1 MSERD
6 IPVAINIQ
14 PYESIYDLLPVYEPV
29 YESIYDLLLPPTPPI
44 QNELLSLAPKET
56 CQVNPQETCQV
67 NPQEPCQV
75 NPKETCQV
83 NPEEPCQVNPEEP
96 CQVNTE
102 EPFIPGRFDYIEGKH
117 NREML
122 RNAYQAITLTENWGF
137 IRRDIESF
145 ACSSEPEII
154 EISKKMLE
162 LGYDGHSGASFGYTM
177 RAMQSIAIY
186 GEKKFKEVNIENEKK
201 NSQNKAYQERKKI
214 LQQLLSDDE

>member
-6 IPVAINIQ
+6 IAIAINIQ

-56 CQVNPQETCQV
+56 CQVNPQE
-67 NPQEPCQV
+67 PCQV
-75 NPKETCQV
+75 NSEET
-83 NPEEPCQVNPEEP
+83 

-145 ACSSEPEII
+145 ACSTEPEII

>member
-44 QNELLSLAPKET
+44 QNELLSLAPKEP
-56 CQVNPQETCQV
+56 CQVNPQ
-67 NPQEPCQV
+67 
-75 NPKETCQV
+75 
-83 NPEEPCQVNPEEP
+83 EP

-145 ACSSEPEII
+145 ACSTEPEII

>member
-44 QNELLSLAPKET
+44 QNELLSLAPKE
-56 CQVNPQETCQV
+56 PCQV

-75 NPKETCQV
+75 NPQ
-83 NPEEPCQVNPEEP
+83 EPCQVNPQEP

-145 ACSSEPEII
+145 ACSTEPEII

>member
-56 CQVNPQETCQV
+56 CQVNPEETCQVKPQEPCQV

-75 NPKETCQV
+75 NPQ
-83 NPEEPCQVNPEEP
+83 
-96 CQVNTE
+96 

-145 ACSSEPEII
+145 ACSTEPEII